1 MYTADLETIIAL
13 PLNNEE
19 LALSYSKPAGWLIMQ
34 PLPVAAPG
42 AFQPLAVVTGFAG
55 AVFSVS
61 MRPAPATGSLR
72 EWIAAADSADLREIS
87 VGPWEGFIA
96 EAEYTAGVSRLM
108 TRSLYFED
116 NDRLFVVSTAAPAE
130 VFESLQ
136 IVLAEMM
143 ESVRLIAPRGAAV
156 EAAPCDWMLA

>member
-1 MYTADLETIIAL
+1 MYTAELETIIAM
-13 PLNNEE
+13 PQNRED
-19 LALSYSKPAGWLIMQ
+19 LALAYSKPAGWQIMQ
-34 PLPVAAPG
+34 PLPVAAPD

-61 MRPAPATGSLR
+61 MRPGPADSTLR
-72 EWIAAADSADLREIS
+72 EWVEANDSADLREIS

-116 NDRLFVVSTAAPAE
+116 GGRLFVVSTAAPAE
-130 VFESLQ
+130 VFEALQ

-156 EAAPCDWMLA
+156 EAAPCDWILA

>member
-1 MYTADLETIIAL
+1 MYTAELETIIAI
-13 PLNNEE
+13 PQNRED
-19 LALSYSKPAGWLIMQ
+19 LALAYSKPAGWQIMH

-42 AFQPLAVVTGFAG
+42 AFQPLAVVSGFAG

-61 MRPAPATGSLR
+61 MRPAPETGTLR
-72 EWIAAADSADLREIS
+72 EWIAADDSSDLREIS
-87 VGPWEGFIA
+87 AGPWDGFIG
-96 EAEYTAGVSRLM
+96 EAEYTAGVARLM

-116 NDRLFVVSTAAPAE
+116 GGRLFLISTAAPAE

-143 ESVRLIAPRGAAV
+143 LSVRLIAPQGAAV
-156 EAAPCDWMLA
+156 EAAPCDWALA